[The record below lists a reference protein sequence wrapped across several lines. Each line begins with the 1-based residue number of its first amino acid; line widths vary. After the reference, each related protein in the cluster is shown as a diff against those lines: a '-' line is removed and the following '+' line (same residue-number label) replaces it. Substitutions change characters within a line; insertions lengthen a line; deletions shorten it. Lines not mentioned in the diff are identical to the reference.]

1 MSDAHLLPN
10 APRRALQAAGIVG
23 FLGVLLGAFGAHA
36 LKERFAAMPGSA
48 AWWETAV
55 HYHQIHALLLL
66 VLALWRRQTN
76 ARVLVHAG
84 RGALLGVLLFSGSL
98 YLMALTGVRA
108 LGAVTPLGGACFLFA
123 WGAVVVAAGRAV
135 GPQPA

>member
-1 MSDAHLLPN
+1 MRRSYGVAAHDPVGAEEGN
-10 APRRALQAAGIVG
+10 AGAVGRGHVRGGDRTRRAGP
-23 FLGVLLGAFGAHA
+23 
-36 LKERFAAMPGSA
+36 EREHEGQRGKGEPFVS
-48 AWWETAV
+48 
-55 HYHQIHALLLL
+55 QIHALLLL

-108 LGAVTPLGGACFLFA
+108 LGAVTPLGGVCFLFA